1 MGVVYFGIVHFGK
14 WLLTHLFNM
23 DKKYMYCGTYIN
35 IILFIIN

>member
-1 MGVVYFGIVHFGK
+1 MFWNSAFWEMAFNY
-14 WLLTHLFNM
+14 THLFNM